1 MKKIIFVV
9 VTTLFLN
16 GCFQVLALVGP
27 AASGVATGNIYQSAI
42 SYSFSYGVKKSTGKT
57 IIENIIDINNKSN
70 NKKKIAKVRNEDLI
84 NSFYPRAYPETFKSL
99 MLAY

>member
-1 MKKIIFVV
+1 MKKVIFVV

-42 SYSFSYGVKKSTGKT
+42 SYSLSYGVKKSTGKT
-57 IIENIIDINNKSN
+57 IIENIIDLNKKST
-70 NKKKIAKVRNEDLI
+70 NKKKIAKIRNEDLI
-84 NSFYPRAYPETFKSL
+84 NSFYQSSNIHSSRTI
-99 MLAY
+99 